1 MGNGI
6 AADTLLVNCRI
17 LTLDPRR
24 PAAAT
29 LGIRDE
35 RIVALGS
42 RVDTRSW
49 RDRRTRVIDLRG
61 ASVVPGLVDGHA
73 HLDREGLKLL
83 YPSLARCRS
92 IVDIQRVIRRL
103 AVVRP
108 RGEWI
113 VTMPVGSPPFYL
125 DAPLGLA
132 EKRWPTR
139 ADLDA
144 AAPDHPVYIRGI
156 WGYWNRPPVHSIANS
171 LALER
176 AGITG
181 DTVPPRGVEIVK
193 DAAGQPTGL
202 LVEHNLI
209 QVIEFTLMKTAPR
222 FTHDDRLRALRES
235 QRSYAAHGVTTVYEG
250 HGIAPEVLRVYRET
264 HERGQMTLRC

>member
-6 AADTLLVNCRI
+6 AADTLLVNGRI

-29 LGIRDE
+29 LAIRGE

-108 RGEWI
+108 RGAW
-113 VTMPVGSPPFYL
+113 VG
-125 DAPLGLA
+125 PLAG
-132 EKRWPTR
+132 
-139 ADLDA
+139 
-144 AAPDHPVYIRGI
+144 G
-156 WGYWNRPPVHSIANS
+156 RPAVLP
-171 LALER
+171 R
-176 AGITG
+176 RPAGA
-181 DTVPPRGVEIVK
+181 R
-193 DAAGQPTGL
+193 
-202 LVEHNLI
+202 
-209 QVIEFTLMKTAPR
+209 
-222 FTHDDRLRALRES
+222 
-235 QRSYAAHGVTTVYEG
+235 
-250 HGIAPEVLRVYRET
+250 
-264 HERGQMTLRC
+264 